1 MAAMRSSC
9 ALYLPRQSGYLSR
22 AMSTLSSQHQQ
33 ATVSRERLGLLLGF
47 VGMAIFGGTLPATR
61 IAVSAIDPV
70 ALTAMR
76 TAIAGICSLALVI
89 VLRRKFPPRH

>member
-1 MAAMRSSC
+1 
-9 ALYLPRQSGYLSR
+9 
-22 AMSTLSSQHQQ
+22 MSILSSQHRQ
-33 ATVSRERLGLLLGF
+33 ATLSRERLGLLLGF

-76 TAIAGICSLALVI
+76 TTIAGIC
-89 VLRRKFPPRH
+89 RRRRRHGRRLDMDAETPGAGD